1 MGTSI
6 PTLSSKGWVKTI
18 EEKGDFVLS
27 YFITT
32 EQSQSVLYQGK
43 LISLQ
48 YLVQR
53 YGNDE
58 VTLQAEVGKALEQ
71 LMRGYFGESVDAVV
85 DVAEADPNKPGQLTI
100 TFRCIVREDG
110 REHSLGRRVQFLN
123 SKLVDIIK
131 INNG

>member
-1 MGTSI
+1 MVTSI

-18 EEKGDFVLS
+18 EEKGDFALS

-85 DVAEADPNKPGQLTI
+85 DVAEAAPNKPGQLTI